1 MREFSPRDR
10 RWSRVVV
17 ARPVLMATATARAK
31 ISSMTRLLVS
41 LLAAAIATPA
51 SAQQLT
57 FALQPTSTKVTV
69 TKDVVY
75 GRADTTTL
83 RMDVYRPEG
92 SAPTVRPTLVFFNRA
107 FGPDRS
113 GEFYAAWARAA
124 ASRGVVAILPDIRG
138 GTEGADFTM
147 LVRHLAERGNAV
159 GVDPAAISVYA
170 ASGNAFAALP
180 VLQNPAMTAVK
191 SAVIYYGAGQV
202 KDFRLDLPVM
212 IVRAGLDRPELNRLI
227 SELVTTAV
235 AQNAPVS
242 LVNHASGYHG
252 FEMYNN
258 DDATRAVMEETIA
271 FVRRT
276 TSPTYL
282 ASIRA
287 GLPEAAAA
295 GFMQTREFGKAA
307 TAYAPL
313 VAPRPN
319 DTRLRLSYG
328 EALLGDSQFGVACA
342 EFEKLKGKGRGPR
355 DLGLPAARACMQKG
369 DADAAIA
376 WLKSIPTRFLPPA
389 VQDEAV
395 FASIK
400 AREDFK
406 ALFPAR

>member
-1 MREFSPRDR
+1 
-10 RWSRVVV
+10 
-17 ARPVLMATATARAK
+17 
-31 ISSMTRLLVS
+31 MTRFVAFMAAV
-41 LLAAAIATPA
+41 AAAAPA
-51 SAQQLT
+51 FAQELT

-83 RMDVYRPEG
+83 RMDVYRPNG
-92 SAPTVRPTLVFFNRA
+92 SPTTRRPTLVFFNRA
-107 FGPDRS
+107 FGAERS
-113 GEFYAAWARAA
+113 GDFYAAWARAA
-124 ASRGVVAILPDIRG
+124 ASRGLVAILPDIRG
-138 GTEGADFTM
+138 GSEGADFTM
-147 LVRHLAERGNAV
+147 LVRHLVERGSAV
-159 GVDPAAISVYA
+159 GVDPEAISVYA

-180 VLQNPAMTAVK
+180 VVENPAMTSVK
-191 SAVIYYGAGQV
+191 SAVIYYGAAPI
-202 KDFRLDLPVM
+202 KEFRLDLP
-212 IVRAGLDRPELNRLI
+212 ILFVRAGLDRPDLNRTI
-227 SELVTTAV
+227 SELVTVAV

-242 LVNHASGYHG
+242 LLNHASGYHG

-258 DDATRAVMEETIA
+258 DDATRAVIEETIA

-276 TSPTYL
+276 TSPTYV

-287 GLPEAAAA
+287 GIPEASAA
-295 GFMQTREFGKAA
+295 GYMQTREFGKAA

-313 VAPRPN
+313 VAQRPN

-328 EALLGDSQFGVACA
+328 EALLGDSQFGAACG
-342 EFEKLKGKGRGPR
+342 EFEKLKGKGLGPR

-369 DADAAIA
+369 DPDAAIA
-376 WLKSIPTRFLPPA
+376 WLKSIPTRFLPPS

-395 FASIK
+395 FASLK